1 MKNKSQQNIKIY
13 FSPNRI
19 CRDKDGK
26 FEKVYLLIV
35 IKSLTGSFARR
46 KAVRS
51 TWGNTDFIPGKIDL
65 SLERLER
72 MPNSD
77 ISPGINV
84 RRIFLL
90 GDSTPINDDNPQ
102 AKILS
107 KRHEAL
113 LIEEQREYGDI
124 LQGEFHDS
132 FRNLTLKEIM
142 FLNWLP
148 RHCPRTQFIFKVK
161 FFNFKE
167 NYILIYI

>member
-1 MKNKSQQNIKIY
+1 MYVVLLKYFTQIFKI
-13 FSPNRI
+13 
-19 CRDKDGK
+19 
-26 FEKVYLLIV
+26 
-35 IKSLTGSFARR
+35 
-46 KAVRS
+46 
-51 TWGNTDFIPGKIDL
+51 
-65 SLERLER
+65 SLE
-72 MPNSD
+72 

-90 GDSTPINDDNPQ
+90 GDSTPVNDDNPQ
-102 AKILS
+102 ATILS

-161 FFNFKE
+161 FLE
-167 NYILIYI
+167 ALEI

>member
-1 MKNKSQQNIKIY
+1 MS
-13 FSPNRI
+13 
-19 CRDKDGK
+19 
-26 FEKVYLLIV
+26 
-35 IKSLTGSFARR
+35 
-46 KAVRS
+46 
-51 TWGNTDFIPGKIDL
+51 
-65 SLERLER
+65 
-72 MPNSD
+72 NSD
-77 ISPGINV
+77 ISPGLNV

-161 FFNFKE
+161 FILMKITFSFICRVMMIFLPIYQILFHTFKLYQKLNNVKCLSDLFFIQVLE
-167 NYILIYI
+167 

>member
-1 MKNKSQQNIKIY
+1 
-13 FSPNRI
+13 
-19 CRDKDGK
+19 
-26 FEKVYLLIV
+26 
-35 IKSLTGSFARR
+35 
-46 KAVRS
+46 
-51 TWGNTDFIPGKIDL
+51 
-65 SLERLER
+65 

-77 ISPGINV
+77 ISPGLNV

-102 AKILS
+102 ATILS

-161 FFNFKE
+161 SNASQKCIKLQYNFDMPFSFIYRVMMIFLPIYQILFLTFKHYQKLNNVKCLSDLFFIQVLE
-167 NYILIYI
+167 